1 MEGSDEHIIGR
12 HLRMTHATFKGEHQI
27 AEYAARLEI
36 EECARTLAA
45 AAEGLPIL
53 AARRDECRV
62 GPGGER
68 SFEEIIRTWTEF
80 LLSGLE
86 SG

>member
-1 MEGSDEHIIGR
+1 MKESDGRTIGR
-12 HLRMTHATFKGEHQI
+12 HLRMAHATSKGEHQI
-27 AEYAARLEI
+27 AEYVARLEI
-36 EECARTLAA
+36 EECARILAA
-45 AAEGLPIL
+45 APEGLPIL

-62 GPGGER
+62 GSGEER